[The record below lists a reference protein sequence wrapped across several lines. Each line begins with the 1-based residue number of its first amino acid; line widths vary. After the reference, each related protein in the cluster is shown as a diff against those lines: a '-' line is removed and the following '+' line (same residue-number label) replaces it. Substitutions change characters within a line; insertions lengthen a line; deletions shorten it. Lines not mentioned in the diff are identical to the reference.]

1 MIDVN
6 LENFETEVI
15 QASMQTPVLVDFWAP
30 WCGPCQTLGP
40 ILEKLELAYG
50 GRFKLVK
57 IDSDQEQQL
66 AAMFGVRSIPTCV
79 LMSQGQPV
87 DGFMGALP
95 ESQLRAFLDKHLP
108 EGPVL
113 PVDDALPTEDGAG
126 EDDDLQ
132 SKLERLEKAVREQ
145 PDDEKARFAY
155 LRLLLEMGLEDEA
168 RAEFA
173 TVATLA
179 DGSLRYGAIRAWLEA
194 LEVARQAGDAN
205 ARLQE
210 LDAAIAADKRDFG
223 TRYQRAQ
230 LLLAHNQWT
239 QAMDELL
246 EILMRDR
253 HWNEERARKT
263 YVAIL
268 EIIEPPKSPVAE
280 GQIPPEDPVVAS
292 YRRRLSSVV
301 LS

>member
-6 LENFETEVI
+6 LGNFETEVI

-66 AAMFGVRSIPTCV
+66 AIMFGVRSIPTCV

-87 DGFMGALP
+87 DGFTGALP

-179 DGSLRYGAIRAWLEA
+179 DGSLRYGAIRTWLEA
-194 LEVARQAGDAN
+194 LEVTRQAGDAN

-223 TRYQRAQ
+223 ARYQRAQ

-268 EIIEPPKSPVAE
+268 EIIEPPKPPVAE

>member
-268 EIIEPPKSPVAE
+268 EIIEPPKPPVAE

>member
-57 IDSDQEQQL
+57 IDSDQQQQL

-223 TRYQRAQ
+223 ARYQRAQ

-268 EIIEPPKSPVAE
+268 EIIEPPKPPVAE

>member
-210 LDAAIAADKRDFG
+210 LDAAIATDKRDFG
-223 TRYQRAQ
+223 ARYQRAQ

-268 EIIEPPKSPVAE
+268 EIIEPPKPPVAE

>member
-6 LENFETEVI
+6 LENFEMEVI

-268 EIIEPPKSPVAE
+268 EIIEPPKPPVAE